1 MSPPPC
7 TVTPMS
13 SLTRN
18 PNALGKRRSNGGAHD
33 ASTSKVSAKGSK
45 RSTSEPKREVG
56 KGGSAEPL
64 VVEHMGPA
72 VKLMQQPTSAPPG
85 SVPGGLSSSKP
96 MLDASG
102 TTVATDKSSTENLV
116 DLGLGTTASSS
127 TAEAGAAFFL
137 GELTIREPDTS
148 ADENDCGPTCND
160 AAEAAAA
167 ADAADNDDLNRSRRR
182 SPVPSLQCKSSFRSS
197 PAQSPTLKKSVSF
210 HQVHVQEYARTIGDH
225 PDVVL
230 GPPLT
235 IDWEPQHHE
244 RHEFESYETVRER
257 TRKTSKIDMRVHPNT
272 RSRMLLSAGVSREE
286 IKDATR
292 TANRIHGQRRS
303 TVANL
308 EVPVVGLVEE
318 ATQSAIR
325 KIRRRSWR
333 SGDAKKLGR
342 PGSSGS
348 LSVGSAAS
356 S

>member
-1 MSPPPC
+1 MC
-7 TVTPMS
+7 
-13 SLTRN
+13 
-18 PNALGKRRSNGGAHD
+18 
-33 ASTSKVSAKGSK
+33 
-45 RSTSEPKREVG
+45 STSEPKREVG

-102 TTVATDKSSTENLV
+102 TTVATDKSSAENLV
-116 DLGLGTTASSS
+116 DLGLGTTTSSS
-127 TAEAGAAFFL
+127 AAEEAGAAFFL
-137 GELTIREPDTS
+137 GKLAIREPDTS
-148 ADENDCGPTCND
+148 LDENDCGPTCND
-160 AAEAAAA
+160 AAEIKAAAA
-167 ADAADNDDLNRSRRR
+167 AADNDDLNRSRRR
-182 SPVPSLQCKSSFRSS
+182 SPVPSLQCKSSFLSS
-197 PAQSPTLKKSVSF
+197 PSQSPTLKKSVSF

-235 IDWEPQHHE
+235 IDWEPQHHVA
-244 RHEFESYETVRER
+244 HEFESYETARER

-292 TANRIHGQRRS
+292 TANRIHGQRKS

-342 PGSSGS
+342 SGSSGS

>member
-1 MSPPPC
+1 MSPPPSA
-7 TVTPMS
+7 VTPMT
-13 SLTRN
+13 SLSR
-18 PNALGKRRSNGGAHD
+18 KRPSNGGTHSSSAAA
-33 ASTSKVSAKGSK
+33 ASTSKVRAQGSK
-45 RSTSEPKREVG
+45 CSTSEPKREVG

-64 VVEHMGPA
+64 VMEHMGPA

-102 TTVATDKSSTENLV
+102 TTVATDKSSAENLV
-116 DLGLGTTASSS
+116 DLGLGTTTSSS
-127 TAEAGAAFFL
+127 AAEEAGATFFL
-137 GELTIREPDTS
+137 GKLAIREPDTS
-148 ADENDCGPTCND
+148 TDESDCGPTLTCND
-160 AAEAAAA
+160 AAA

-244 RHEFESYETVRER
+244 RHEFESYETARER
-257 TRKTSKIDMRVHPNT
+257 TRKMSKIDMRVHPNT

-292 TANRIHGQRRS
+292 TANRIHGQRKS

-348 LSVGSAAS
+348 LSVGSAVS